1 VLTTAAAH
9 YTIPALLN
17 KPTRAVIGDS
27 MSALYLPMFALVA
40 GILGLLWGADRFV
53 AGSAG
58 AARNF
63 GISPMVIGLTLVSV
77 GTSAP
82 EIIVSINAALS
93 NVPQM
98 AVGNALGSNLAN
110 IGLVLGITALVAP
123 LPVQKHLLREESPTL
138 LLITALAGLCLY
150 DGFLH
155 RGESIALALLTIPLL
170 IVIVKYKKNH
180 PNPEAVEEAEEI
192 PVLPMAKAGLLF
204 VVGLVVLLVSARVTV
219 WGAQSIAVYAGIS
232 ELIIGLTVVAI
243 GTSLP
248 ELAASVMSALKGH
261 HDIALGN
268 VFGSNLFN
276 LMLVMTSAGAIA
288 PMALD
293 QEVFARDFAAMA
305 FMTVL
310 MIALVALALRKSP
323 QKARLSRGLGLVLLA
338 GYGFYYVL
346 LWPAI
351 TAV

>member
-1 VLTTAAAH
+1 MT
-9 YTIPALLN
+9 
-17 KPTRAVIGDS
+17 GDS
-27 MSALYLPMFALVA
+27 MSAIYLPILALIA

-53 AGSAG
+53 TGSAG

-63 GISPMVIGLTLVSV
+63 GVTPMVIGLTLVSV

-93 NVPQM
+93 NVGEM

-110 IGLVLGITALVAP
+110 IGLVLGITALIAP
-123 LPVQKHLLREESPTL
+123 LPVQKHLLKEESPVI

-150 DGFLH
+150 NGFLG
-155 RGESIALALLTIPLL
+155 RGESISLALLVIPLL
-170 IVIVKYKKNH
+170 VLIVKYKMSN
-180 PNPEAVEEAEEI
+180 PNPEALEEAEDI
-192 PVLPMAKAGLLF
+192 PELTMATAGLWF
-204 VVGLVVLLVSARVTV
+204 VIGLAVLLISARVTV
-219 WGAQSIAVYAGIS
+219 WGAQSIAVYVGIS
-232 ELIIGLTVVAI
+232 ELVIGLTVVAI

-248 ELAASVMSALKGH
+248 ELAASVISAMRGH

-276 LMLVMTSAGAIA
+276 LMLVMTSAGAIS
-288 PMALD
+288 PMALNA
-293 QEVFARDFAAMA
+293 QVFSRDFAAMC
-305 FMTVL
+305 FMTLL
-310 MIALVALALRKSP
+310 MIALVALALRQNP
-323 QKARLSRGLGLVLLA
+323 QRARLSRTMGLLLLA

-351 TAV
+351 AAG

>member
-1 VLTTAAAH
+1 
-9 YTIPALLN
+9 
-17 KPTRAVIGDS
+17 
-27 MSALYLPMFALVA
+27 MSAIYLPILALIV

-63 GISPMVIGLTLVSV
+63 GVSPMVIGLTLVSV

-93 NVPQM
+93 NAGEM

-123 LPVQKHLLREESPTL
+123 LPVQKHLLKEESPVL

-150 DGFLH
+150 NGFLG
-155 RGESIALALLTIPLL
+155 RGESISLALLVIPLL
-170 IVIVKYKKNH
+170 ILVVKYKKNN
-180 PNPEAVEEAEEI
+180 PNPETLEEAEDI
-192 PVLPMAKAGLLF
+192 PQLSLAAAGLWF
-204 VVGLVVLLVSARVTV
+204 AIGLSVLLISARVTV
-219 WGAQSIAVYAGIS
+219 WGAQSIAVYMGIS
-232 ELIIGLTVVAI
+232 ELVIGLTIVAI

-248 ELAASVMSALKGH
+248 ELAASVISAVRGH

-276 LMLVMTSAGAIA
+276 LMLVMSAAGAIS
-288 PMALD
+288 PMALNA
-293 QEVFARDFAAMA
+293 EVFSRDFAAMSV
-305 FMTVL
+305 MTVL
-310 MIALVALALRKSP
+310 MIALVALALRNNP
-323 QKARLSRGLGLVLLA
+323 HRARLSRTMGLLMLA

-351 TAV
+351 AAG